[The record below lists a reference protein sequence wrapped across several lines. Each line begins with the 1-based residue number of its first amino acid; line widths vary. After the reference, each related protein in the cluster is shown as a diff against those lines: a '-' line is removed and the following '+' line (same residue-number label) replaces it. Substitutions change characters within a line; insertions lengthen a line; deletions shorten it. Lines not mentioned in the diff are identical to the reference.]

1 MLFIICNVLNL
12 SRKSVNI
19 NHNSLHNIYEA
30 MSSFWIV
37 NCDVKLIFSVGCESF
52 NFLSLLP
59 KKKKKKCF
67 FFPLDFLWSIL
78 QNVFQN
84 STEKDVTTGTDFLVS
99 TFPQFP
105 GIISFAYFIFPCTCS
120 RI

>member
-19 NHNSLHNIYEA
+19 NHISLHNIYEA
-30 MSSFWIV
+30 VSSFWIV
-37 NCDVKLIFSVGCESF
+37 NCDVKLIFSVGCEGF

-59 KKKKKKCF
+59 KKKKSAF
-67 FFPLDFLWSIL
+67 FSLDFIWSIL

-105 GIISFAYFIFPCTCS
+105 GIISFAYFIFPRTCS

>member
-30 MSSFWIV
+30 VSSFWIV
-37 NCDVKLIFSVGCESF
+37 NCDVKLIFSVGCEGF

-59 KKKKKKCF
+59 KKKKKKVLFFSIGFSLVHLTKCF
-67 FFPLDFLWSIL
+67 SELYRERCNYW
-78 QNVFQN
+78 N
-84 STEKDVTTGTDFLVS
+84 
-99 TFPQFP
+99 
-105 GIISFAYFIFPCTCS
+105 
-120 RI
+120 